1 MGKAKMLGYQKP
13 YTPNNR
19 ADRKRRPKFKE
30 GRRKIGQE
38 DRRWVIEKS
47 DSWSRSGM

>member
-38 DRRWVIEKS
+38 ERKWDIEK
-47 DSWSRSGM
+47 